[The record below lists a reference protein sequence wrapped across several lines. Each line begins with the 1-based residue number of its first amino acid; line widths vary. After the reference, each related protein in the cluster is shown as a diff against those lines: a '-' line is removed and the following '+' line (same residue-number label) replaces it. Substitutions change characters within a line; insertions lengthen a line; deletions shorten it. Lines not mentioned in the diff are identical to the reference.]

1 MHEGEIRVGVIGVGR
16 GESFIKGATDAV
28 GMKLVAIC
36 DVWEERL
43 QAAGRTHGVATYTDY
58 DAFLE
63 HDLDAVILAN
73 YFHEH
78 GPFAVKA
85 LDAGKHVLSETSS
98 NGTIA
103 EGVALCR
110 AAERSGCV
118 YMLAENYCYT
128 VFSQEMRRLYRTGE
142 IGRATYAEGE
152 YNHPMAPDAR
162 LRLAPGEHHWRN
174 WLPSTYY
181 CTHALAPLVYI
192 TGSMPRIVNGLSIV
206 APEVDELSMRRSDP
220 GSVILCRMD
229 DGSVFRIF
237 GLVLPG
243 HSNWYRV
250 HGTRGAME
258 IARGPGYF
266 GPGEVRVWHEP
277 WNRWPDQ
284 PLERTYLPDWP
295 EHAELAERAGH
306 GGGDFWTNYHF
317 ARAIRSG
324 EQPFLDV
331 YRGVAMSSV
340 GIPGV
345 AERVAGRPAGRGARL
360 RRRRAAGQV
369 PGRRLVPVAG
379 RRRAAG
385 CAAQHRG
392 DPRADAGG
400 AGARPGDLGRDGIR
414 RQMMAIGIY
423 AGVTASQTTSSQPWN
438 TRTSPVKRTPGYWR
452 ASRSSAR

>member
-16 GESFIKGATDAV
+16 GESFIRGATDAV

-110 AAERSGCV
+110 AAERSGCI

-206 APEVDELSMRRSDP
+206 APEVDELSASAAAIP
-220 GSVILCRMD
+220 
-229 DGSVFRIF
+229 
-237 GLVLPG
+237 
-243 HSNWYRV
+243 
-250 HGTRGAME
+250 
-258 IARGPGYF
+258 AR
-266 GPGEVRVWHEP
+266 
-277 WNRWPDQ
+277 
-284 PLERTYLPDWP
+284 
-295 EHAELAERAGH
+295 
-306 GGGDFWTNYHF
+306 
-317 ARAIRSG
+317 
-324 EQPFLDV
+324 
-331 YRGVAMSSV
+331 
-340 GIPGV
+340 
-345 AERVAGRPAGRGARL
+345 
-360 RRRRAAGQV
+360 
-369 PGRRLVPVAG
+369 
-379 RRRAAG
+379 
-385 CAAQHRG
+385 
-392 DPRADAGG
+392 
-400 AGARPGDLGRDGIR
+400 
-414 RQMMAIGIY
+414 
-423 AGVTASQTTSSQPWN
+423 
-438 TRTSPVKRTPGYWR
+438 
-452 ASRSSAR
+452 